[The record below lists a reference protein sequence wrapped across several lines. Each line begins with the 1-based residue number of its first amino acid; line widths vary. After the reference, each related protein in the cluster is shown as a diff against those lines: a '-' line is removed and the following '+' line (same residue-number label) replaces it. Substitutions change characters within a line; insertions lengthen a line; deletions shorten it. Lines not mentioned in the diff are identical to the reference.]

1 MGVAGEVS
9 SQEQNGGGGQTLGF
23 KKHHE
28 EISNK
33 QRGTDL
39 PMKCRA
45 EATPKAPVT
54 YAQEKRE
61 PSPSLE
67 RKTVETANL
76 TSLSPHTLE
85 FSWRRVR
92 RHEQL

>member
-1 MGVAGEVS
+1 MGVPVRSAPGS
-9 SQEQNGGGGQTLGF
+9 KMGGGGAQTLGF
-23 KKHHE
+23 KKHQE

-67 RKTVETANL
+67 RKNREDCQSHLPQPTH
-76 TSLSPHTLE
+76 P
-85 FSWRRVR
+85 
-92 RHEQL
+92 